1 MYTHRHSETH
11 AELACI
17 CMYVCVRVDCRI
29 HSIYIYALYVLVLVP
44 AIDHDLEYGE
54 EVATVSVSCA

>member
-1 MYTHRHSETH
+1 MHAQYVYTYCACMCVCIAIDYSTHS
-11 AELACI
+11 
-17 CMYVCVRVDCRI
+17 YVC
-29 HSIYIYALYVLVLVP
+29 SVLGVFVLVP